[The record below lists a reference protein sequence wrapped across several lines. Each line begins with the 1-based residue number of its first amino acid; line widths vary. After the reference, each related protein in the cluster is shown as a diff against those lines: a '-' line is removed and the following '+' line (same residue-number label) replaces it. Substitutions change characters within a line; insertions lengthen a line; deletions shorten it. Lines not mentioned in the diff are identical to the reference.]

1 MLGAL
6 DQQISTQPCEGW
18 SPRSPTWGDN
28 HDYTME
34 AQWGLVIQ
42 ALGLSG
48 DNAPC
53 VFSHITAGSIWHRP
67 HLRWVVGPLLGSV
80 PCPSVLGWFYS
91 VLFSVIN
98 HNHEYDISQR
108 VLGLIIKTESGPG
121 VRSEGSLVDC
131 PLTSKTPKFTG
142 LGPSSLP
149 RPWHAGWDTAPS
161 C

>member
-1 MLGAL
+1 MGTGHPGSGTFWGQCPMCFFTHHCWEHLAPSTPPLG
-6 DQQISTQPCEGW
+6 G
-18 SPRSPTWGDN
+18 G
-28 HDYTME
+28 TMG
-34 AQWGLVIQ
+34 A
-42 ALGLSG
+42 
-48 DNAPC
+48 
-53 VFSHITAGSIWHRP
+53 H
-67 HLRWVVGPLLGSV
+67 VGPLLGSV

>member
-18 SPRSPTWGDN
+18 SPRSPTWGDS

-34 AQWGLVIQ
+34 AQGGLVIQ

-67 HLRWVVGPLLGSV
+67 HLRWVVGQWALMWD
-80 PCPSVLGWFYS
+80 PSWALC
-91 VLFSVIN
+91 LAP
-98 HNHEYDISQR
+98 Q
-108 VLGLIIKTESGPG
+108 
-121 VRSEGSLVDC
+121 SLAG
-131 PLTSKTPKFTG
+131 FT
-142 LGPSSLP
+142 LYSSL
-149 RPWHAGWDTAPS
+149 
-161 C
+161 